1 MLLRRR
7 DHFKGNGNEIAGLIF
22 HLPLTENLI
31 DVVGGK
37 NIVWQQSNFNPSFS
51 AEGMFLPQ
59 SMMAA
64 YSTSDI
70 IPQINGQSLT
80 ISFFTKTLAK
90 RGSNQVVCAFS
101 TVGSTDV
108 NSRAYATTFLAAGSW
123 EYLQVQQSRRS
134 NNTDWGGGVSIFPY
148 NILQTY
154 HIVSVYE
161 WTGTNFCSAKTYIDG
176 VLQPNSQVT
185 VSLQVSPLFNQ
196 THFFIGG
203 GAVAYT
209 GNGLVGYLRDVKIF
223 NRALNDDEI
232 LNL

>member
-1 MLLRRR
+1 MLSRRR
-7 DHFKGNGNEIAGLIF
+7 NYFTGDGNEIAGLIF

-59 SMMAA
+59 SMMSA
-64 YSTSDI
+64 YSISDI

-90 RGSNQVVCAFS
+90 KSTHQGVCAFS
-101 TVGSTDV
+101 TLGNGNDTSVYVTNFNANTYFNIQRAWRINGTEWSPST
-108 NSRAYATTFLAAGSW
+108 
-123 EYLQVQQSRRS
+123 
-134 NNTDWGGGVSIFPY
+134 SIYPY
-148 NILQTY
+148 DALRTY
-154 HIVSVYE
+154 HIVNVYE
-161 WTGTNFCSAKTYIDG
+161 WTASNICNVKTYVDK
-176 VLQPNSQVT
+176 VLYPPSQIT
-185 VSLQVSPLFNQ
+185 TNLGTIPIYEAEN
-196 THFFIGG
+196 FIIG
-203 GAVAYT
+203 GAVSTYT